1 MAGGEPLVLRPPG
14 IWGNAAPGLCR
25 AGLSGSETFPSGAV
39 RDALSQG
46 DVCEKIRLVTS
57 TSAGPISK
65 DRSRDHDPLLPC
77 PASLAGHLAGRGRAH
92 AEGAGAGRVHAD
104 RLFGYDIGP
113 ALLDRKSTRLN
124 SSH

>member
-65 DRSRDHDPLLPC
+65 DRSRAHDPLLPC
-77 PASLAGHLAGRGRAH
+77 PARSEERRVGQRVSVRVDLGGRRIIKK
-92 AEGAGAGRVHAD
+92 
-104 RLFGYDIGP
+104 YIY
-113 ALLDRKSTRLN
+113 K
-124 SSH
+124 

>member
-39 RDALSQG
+39 RDALSQD

-65 DRSRDHDPLLPC
+65 DSYRDNDPLLPC
-77 PASLAGHLAGRGRAH
+77 PASLAGHLARRGSAH
-92 AEGAGAGRVHAD
+92 DVGAGAGRGLAG
-104 RLFGYDIGP
+104 RRFG
-113 ALLDRKSTRLN
+113 
-124 SSH
+124 